1 MLDGD
6 NMKESNAFSRDK
18 VEYILDYIVDR
29 RIKCYESG
37 DGLSQEISANSGI
50 DRKQVERIL
59 DSFSN
64 ANVITKINVSH
75 GSNRSTRYYRE
86 VGWKIKTLPRRPSY
100 PKIATK
106 HNP

>member
-1 MLDGD
+1 
-6 NMKESNAFSRDK
+6 MKESNALSREK

-50 DRKQVERIL
+50 DREQVERIL
-59 DSFSN
+59 GSFSN

-75 GSNRSTRYYRE
+75 RSSRSTRYYRE
-86 VGWKIKTLPRRPSY
+86 VGWKIKTPTRRPSF
-100 PKIATK
+100 PRIATK